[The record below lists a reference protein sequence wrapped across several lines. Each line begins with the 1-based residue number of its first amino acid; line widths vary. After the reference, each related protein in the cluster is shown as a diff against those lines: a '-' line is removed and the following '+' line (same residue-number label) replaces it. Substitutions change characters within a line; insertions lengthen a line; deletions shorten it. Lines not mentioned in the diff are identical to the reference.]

1 MKAKLQEYF
10 DFGGASLGC
19 VCLGIPVGSAVHA
32 SACLVCQKA
41 TGRPKATGSRQLRAI
56 DAHLTLYICAASHS
70 HIEMFD
76 LGAQNIAGVRLEDD
90 LVVTATGVRSLTNV
104 PRTVED
110 VEQVMA
116 GGEWPPAAKGKDAA

>member
-1 MKAKLQEYF
+1 M
-10 DFGGASLGC
+10 GC
-19 VCLGIPVGSAVHA
+19 VCQGIRVGSAVHA
-32 SACLVCQKA
+32 SATALCAKGNRQA
-41 TGRPKATGSRQLRAI
+41 KATGSRQLRAI

-70 HIEMFD
+70 HIKMFD